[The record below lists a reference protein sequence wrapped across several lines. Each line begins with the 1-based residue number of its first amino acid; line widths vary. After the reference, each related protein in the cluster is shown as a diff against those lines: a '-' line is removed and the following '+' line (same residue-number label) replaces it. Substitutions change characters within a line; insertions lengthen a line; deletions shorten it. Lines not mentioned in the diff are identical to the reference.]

1 MRRPAILALSL
12 LLASCSLVSPYRITF
27 TTQED
32 AVVDPATDTL
42 DFVVSA
48 PALAYIS
55 EVECD
60 DADDIELLPVVTDE
74 MQAKTAH
81 NLALTMLNGEAGA
94 ECDITV
100 TAFDQTTTATAQAEI
115 TVVIFGEP
123 VEEEEVVEEEEATD
137 EETPAEEEVVSE
149 EMPVPGSDVDETVVE
164 TEVEVEAET
173 APAEET
179 PAE

>member
-1 MRRPAILALSL
+1 MLALSL

-81 NLALTMLNGEAGA
+81 NLSLTMLNGEPGA

-115 TVVIFGEP
+115 SVVIFGEP
-123 VEEEEVVEEEEATD
+123 VEEEEVVVEEEVI
-137 EETPAEEEVVSE
+137 EEEPAVEEIPAEEEGVTQ
-149 EMPVPGSDVDETVVE
+149 EMPVPGSDVDET
-164 TEVEVEAET
+164 EVLPV
-173 APAEET
+173 EET

>member
-1 MRRPAILALSL
+1 MRRFTILASTL

-74 MQAKTAH
+74 MVAKTAH
-81 NLALTMLNGEAGA
+81 NLPLTMLNGPTGS

-115 TVVIFGEP
+115 TVVIFGEL
-123 VEEEEVVEEEEATD
+123 VEEEEVVEDEATVEAEVEAEVLPV
-137 EETPAEEEVVSE
+137 EETPAE
-149 EMPVPGSDVDETVVE
+149 
-164 TEVEVEAET
+164 
-173 APAEET
+173 
-179 PAE
+179 

>member
-1 MRRPAILALSL
+1 MRQLTILASTL

-74 MQAKTAH
+74 MVAKTAH
-81 NLALTMLNGEAGA
+81 NLPLTMLNGPAGS

-123 VEEEEVVEEEEATD
+123 VEEEEEVVEEEVLEEETPTEEEPVVEEPVLEEDVTVETEVEAEVLPV
-137 EETPAEEEVVSE
+137 EETPAE
-149 EMPVPGSDVDETVVE
+149 
-164 TEVEVEAET
+164 
-173 APAEET
+173 
-179 PAE
+179 